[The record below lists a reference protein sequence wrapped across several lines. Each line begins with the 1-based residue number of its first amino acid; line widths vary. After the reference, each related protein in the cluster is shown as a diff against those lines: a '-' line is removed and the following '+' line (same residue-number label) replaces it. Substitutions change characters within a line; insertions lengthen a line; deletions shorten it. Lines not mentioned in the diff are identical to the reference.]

1 MGKATLRGLLA
12 HKLRMA
18 LTAVAIVLGV
28 GFMAGTF
35 ILTDT
40 MKATFDDIFA
50 QTTAGI
56 DVQVRNAQG
65 AFDTESET
73 QERDP
78 VPASL
83 LGTIQRVDGV
93 QAAEG
98 SVFGIAVIIDPD
110 GKPIMPQGPPTLGG
124 SIGTLPGTAFSAT
137 MGRNPVGPDEV
148 VIDQPTFERH
158 GFQLGQRIDV
168 VVTKSGS
175 AKPKP
180 FTLVGAIKADTLG
193 GATFAGFDLPTAQ
206 GLFDRVGTF
215 DTIDVAGTQNVDAAD
230 LKQRVTA
237 AIGPSYEAITG
248 DEVAAEQSADVNG
261 FIDVLNTA
269 LLAFAGIALF
279 VGAFIIHNTFSI
291 LIAQRTRELALL
303 RCIGASRRQIRNS
316 VLTESGLVGLFGS
329 AVGIGFGAL
338 VALGLFA
345 VLRTAGGELPLT
357 TLQFEP
363 RTIAVSLAVGTLITV
378 ASALMPARKATR
390 VAPVA
395 ALREELVSAPT
406 RSTTRRTVVGSAVTA
421 AGIAALFVGLLGDSG
436 SALAWVGGGAAV
448 TLLGVGALSPLIARP
463 LARLLGAP
471 VAAAM
476 RLPGRLARQN
486 AMRNPKRTAS
496 TAAALM
502 IGVAIISFFS
512 IFAASARASVDQ
524 TIDRAFKAEYQV
536 TTGFGQA
543 ITHDLSEELRRH
555 PEFATVSPI
564 RAGMFRRDG
573 RPEAVTAIDPA
584 TFGRVFD
591 IQTVAGSLDGLD
603 GGVAVSETVARDNGW
618 TVGSTVPMQFPKAT
632 REVPVKAVFADV
644 DTTSPYL
651 VTLDDYERGYDST
664 DDAAVFV
671 DLAPGVAAA
680 DGRAALDG
688 VVAAYPT
695 VTVQDSAE
703 FKESVSSEIDQSLL
717 ILYAL
722 LGLSVLIA
730 LFGIVNTLVLS
741 VFERVRELGLLRAVG
756 MERRQ
761 VRRMIRWES
770 VIVATIGALLG
781 LGVGTFFGWAVFL
794 ALRDQGFEVFTMPLG
809 SMAAF
814 LLLAVVA
821 GIVAAILPGR
831 RASRVDM
838 LRALSTE

>member
-1 MGKATLRGLLA
+1 MLKATIRSLVA
-12 HKLRMA
+12 HKLRLA

-40 MKATFDDIFA
+40 MKSSFDDVFA

-56 DVQVRNAQG
+56 DVQVRNAQEVV
-65 AFDTESET
+65 ASDVELSR
-73 QERDP
+73 RDP

-83 LGTIQRVDGV
+83 LGGIEEVDGV

-98 SVFGIAVIIDPD
+98 TVFGIAVMIDPD

-137 MGRNPVGPDEV
+137 IGRDPVGAGEA
-148 VIDQPTFERH
+148 VIDQPTFERY
-158 GFQLGQRIDV
+158 GFSLGQPIRIV
-168 VVTKSGS
+168 VPTSGS
-175 AKPKP
+175 SKPKT

-193 GATFAGFDLPTAQ
+193 GATFAGFDLATSQ
-206 GLFDRVGTF
+206 RLFDREGSF
-215 DTIDVAGTQNVDAAD
+215 DTIDIAGSPDVSAVD
-230 LKQRVTA
+230 LKNRVA
-237 AIGPSYEAITG
+237 AAVGPSYEAITG
-248 DEVAAEQSADVNG
+248 DEVAAEQSEDVNG
-261 FIDVLNTA
+261 FINVLSTA

-291 LIAQRTRELALL
+291 LVAQRTRELALL

-316 VLTESGLVGLFGS
+316 VLLESGLIGLFGS

-338 VALGLFA
+338 VALGLFGLFDA
-345 VLRTAGGELPLT
+345 MNLELPST
-357 TLQFEP
+357 ALQFGP
-363 RTIAVSLAVGTLITV
+363 RTFVVSLAVGTLITV
-378 ASALMPARKATR
+378 AAALMPARKATH

-395 ALREELVSAPT
+395 ALREELVAAPR
-406 RSTTRRTVVGSAVTA
+406 RSTARRTIVGTIVTA
-421 AGIAALFVGLLGDSG
+421 LGIAALFVGLLS
-436 SALAWVGGGAAV
+436 SAGNPLAWVGAGAAV
-448 TLLGVGALSPLIARP
+448 TLLGVGALSPLIAGP
-463 LARLLGAP
+463 LARLIGAP
-471 VAAAM
+471 VAAVM

-512 IFAASARASVDQ
+512 IFAASARASIDA
-524 TIDRAFKAEYQV
+524 TIDQAFKAEYQV
-536 TTGFGQA
+536 TTGFSQA
-543 ITHDLSEELRRH
+543 ISHDLVERLETR

-564 RAGMFRRDG
+564 RAGVFKRDG
-573 RPEAVTAIDPA
+573 RQENVTAVDPA
-584 TFGRVFD
+584 TFGQVFD
-591 IQTVAGSLDGLD
+591 VRTVEGQLADLS
-603 GGVAVSETVARDNGW
+603 GGVAVSQTLAQDNGW
-618 TVGSTVPMQFPKAT
+618 KVGTTLPMQFPEGT
-632 REVPVKAVFADV
+632 RELPVKAVFENLE
-644 DTTSPYL
+644 TTAPYL
-651 VTLDDYERGYDST
+651 ITLADYETLYDKT
-664 DDAAVFV
+664 DETAVFV
-671 DLAPGVAAA
+671 DTAPGVDATEA
-680 DGRAALDG
+680 RAALDG
-688 VVAAYPT
+688 VVADYPT
-695 VTVQDSAE
+695 VTVQDSAQ
-703 FKESVSSEIDQSLL
+703 FKESVSSEIDQTLL

-781 LGVGTFFGWAVFL
+781 LVVGSFFGWAVFL
-794 ALRDQGFEVFTMPLG
+794 ALRDEGFEVFSMPIG

-814 LLLAVVA
+814 MLLAVVA
-821 GIVAAILPGR
+821 GIIAAILPGR